1 MRTTLRLIIP
11 LALLLAVI
19 GPGCY
24 TVVMHPSDEGGY
36 RADQTSDCLRCHDT
50 YHDYPYGYYYG
61 PYPSWWWDYS
71 NYSSYYAY
79 PWWWRYYDYPYLD
92 NGYTD
97 GGGGSVH
104 RGTKFD
110 RRETGSGPM
119 PPPHSRSNWGETQ
132 PVQPTINDQVQD
144 VVTGSQNQTSQGR
157 PSTGTDDS
165 GVRTKDENAGT
176 SDSKVTRQST
186 VRQPAPQQDDSG
198 TTTKP
203 AEKKDTKKS
212 RAKKP

>member
-11 LALLLAVI
+11 LALILAVI

-36 RADQTSDCLRCHDT
+36 RADQTSDCLRCHDS
-50 YHDYPYGYYYG
+50 YHDYPYGYYYS
-61 PYPSWWWDYS
+61 PYPSWWWNYS

-92 NGYTD
+92 GGYHYSD
-97 GGGGSVH
+97 GGGSAH

-110 RRETGSGPM
+110 RRGTGPA
-119 PPPHSRSNWGETQ
+119 PPPHSWSTWNDNQPSQPSIIDQTQ
-132 PVQPTINDQVQD
+132 DA
-144 VVTGSQNQTSQGR
+144 VTGGQNQTSQGR
-157 PSTGTDDS
+157 PNVGTDDS
-165 GVRTKDENAGT
+165 GARTKDENAGT
-176 SDSKVTRQST
+176 SDSKVIRQTT
-186 VRQPAPQQDDSG
+186 VRQAAPQDNST

-203 AEKKDTKKS
+203 AETKNTKKS
-212 RAKKP
+212 RTKKP